1 MKKIIFLAGFVGCTL
16 LPSCDSILDVQPE
29 SIITSGSFWKE
40 PNDAKVYMNGIYSA
54 VRKWSNTSYYGE
66 DRGDSFKP
74 GEIGPVSVAWSQE
87 LLESNAPSYRDA
99 YNIIHHCNLLFYRM
113 QELNF
118 NREEEGNN
126 ILAECHFLRAYT
138 YFHAYI
144 SFVF

>member
-66 DRGDSFKP
+66 DRGDSLSREKLD
-74 GEIGPVSVAWSQE
+74 
-87 LLESNAPSYRDA
+87 LLALHGHRNCLKAML
-99 YNIIHHCNLLFYRM
+99 HHTATHITLFITAIYCST
-113 QELNF
+113 
-118 NREEEGNN
+118 
-126 ILAECHFLRAYT
+126 ECRN
-138 YFHAYI
+138 
-144 SFVF
+144 

>member
-74 GEIGPVSVAWSQE
+74 GEIGPVSVAWSQ
-87 LLESNAPSYRDA
+87 L
-99 YNIIHHCNLLFYRM
+99 HHTATHITLFITAIYCST
-113 QELNF
+113 
-118 NREEEGNN
+118 
-126 ILAECHFLRAYT
+126 ECRN
-138 YFHAYI
+138 
-144 SFVF
+144 